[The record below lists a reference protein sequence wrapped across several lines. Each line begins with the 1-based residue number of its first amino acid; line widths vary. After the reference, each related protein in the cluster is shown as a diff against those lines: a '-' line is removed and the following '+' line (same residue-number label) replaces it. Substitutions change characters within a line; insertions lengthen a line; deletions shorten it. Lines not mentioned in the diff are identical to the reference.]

1 MDLMQ
6 CRPSVA
12 TDPTRRHE
20 DTPCHHDQR
29 ILSSLQSFLVSTMIR
44 KAVQATNIKA
54 PEPIAEAPH
63 AEITRLRDL
72 SREQVRSGVAAWLGW
87 TFDGLDMHLYTL
99 VAAPFV
105 AQLLGAGTTT
115 DPRVGRY
122 GSIIQGAFLFGW
134 ALGGGF
140 FGRIGDRL
148 GRARALSL
156 TVLTYAAFTGLSVF
170 AHEWWHLM
178 IFRFLA
184 ALGIGGE
191 WAVGASL
198 LSETWPR
205 KWRPWI
211 AAVLQTGVNVGI
223 LVAGLANVLLA
234 AAPPRYLFL
243 VGVLPALLVFWIR
256 KAVPEPAEWRQAKQN
271 SQAIEPRIADLFRG
285 EAQRITLRVI
295 LVCGVSLTAHWA
307 FMFWHQQHL
316 RNLPDVLNL
325 PADEKN
331 KLASLAMYLVI
342 GSSIAGNF
350 FAGWLARYFGYRST
364 IAVTFLLYFFAMLGA
379 YYIPRD
385 HQALMCWFPAI
396 GFCQGAFALFT
407 MYLPP
412 LFPTLL
418 RTTGAGFCYNIGRTV
433 AAFGTVFFGLFSKV
447 GDHRSA
453 LLYAGLLFLPA
464 AVIAFFL
471 PQTRD

>member
-1 MDLMQ
+1 MI
-6 CRPSVA
+6 PSLRFGPPA
-12 TDPTRRHE
+12 SETAHW
-20 DTPCHHDQR
+20 
-29 ILSSLQSFLVSTMIR
+29 
-44 KAVQATNIKA
+44 
-54 PEPIAEAPH
+54 
-63 AEITRLRDL
+63 RDL
-72 SREQVRSGVAAWLGW
+72 SREQWRSGAAAWLGW

-105 AQLLGAGTTT
+105 AELLGGLATT
-115 DPRVGRY
+115 DPRVGHY
-122 GSIIQGAFLFGW
+122 SSVIQAAFLLGW

-140 FGRIGDRL
+140 FGRLGDRL

-156 TVLTYAAFTGLSVF
+156 TVLTYAAFTGLSFF
-170 AHEWWHLM
+170 ASAWWHLL

-205 KWRPWI
+205 RWRPWV

-223 LVAGLANVLLA
+223 LLAGLSNFLLA

-256 KAVPEPAEWRQAKQN
+256 RAVPETAEWRAAKER
-271 SQAIEPRIADLFRG
+271 SPAPPVLDLFRG
-285 EAQRITLRVI
+285 AARPVTLWVI

-316 RNLPDVLNL
+316 RNLPEVAAWS
-325 PADEKN
+325 PEQKN
-331 KLASLAMYLVI
+331 RLATTGMYLVI
-342 GSSIAGNF
+342 VSSIAGNF
-350 FAGWLARYFGYRST
+350 FAAWLARLAGYRAT
-364 IAVTFLLYFFAMLGA
+364 IASMFLAYFLVLLGA
-379 YYIPRD
+379 YSTPRD
-385 HQALMCWFPAI
+385 HSDLLRWFPLI

-418 RTTGAGFCYNIGRTV
+418 RTTGAGFCYNIGRIT
-433 AAFGTVFFGLFSKV
+433 AAAGTVYFGRFSHL
-447 GDHRSA
+447 GDHRHA
-453 LLYAGLLFLPA
+453 LLYAGFLFLPS
-464 AVIAFFL
+464 AVIALFL
-471 PQTRD
+471 PRLKD